1 MILSKISNKCQK
13 ILFKKCV
20 DWSKVEK
27 NDYIDSMKQSPS
39 DNAKVKKILKKALS
53 DKINN
58 REMFMKGT
66 DYSYYYEED

>member
-1 MILSKISNKCQK
+1 
-13 ILFKKCV
+13 
-20 DWSKVEK
+20 
-27 NDYIDSMKQSPS
+27 MKQSPS